1 MKHALLTFLLA
12 LLTLAASASQ
22 PRGLTDLPDP
32 SVDAE
37 LKAFVV
43 PAGFEI
49 NLWAGEP
56 MLRKP
61 VQMNWD
67 AQGRLWVVCSTT
79 YPQIKPG
86 EPAIDQVVVL
96 QDTDNDG
103 KADKSTVFAEDLH
116 IPTALLPADGGCY
129 VANSTETLFLKD
141 TNGDGKADE
150 RRTVLSGFGTEDT
163 HHLIHTFRFTPEGML
178 SFNQSIY
185 IHSHVETP
193 WGVRRLMG
201 GGVWEFRPETRKL
214 EIFCKGFINP
224 WGREFDRWGQSFVTD
239 GAGSGGINFAFPG
252 SVFATSPGA
261 KRIIDGLNPGQPK
274 QSGLE
279 IIEDPHFPDDWQ
291 DTFVTCDFRG
301 NRLNRFALT
310 EAGSGYASKQLPD
323 VLASTHRGFR
333 PIDVRTGPD
342 GALYIA
348 DWFNPIIQH
357 GEVDFRDPR
366 RDRTNGRI
374 WRLTAKGR
382 QLSVNAD
389 FAKMDIP
396 ALIEQLSN
404 SRRWNRQFAKQELRN
419 RDAVEV
425 KNALNEAVK
434 QFAAVTS
441 ASGGYTIDLNFLPE
455 ITKFEGFLN
464 FGQPIQAK
472 AKDAKAAP
480 PIELTPSRIDQ
491 PIFTSSKTPLLEL
504 AWAKESIN
512 QYDAKLC
519 AQLLAHSDHR
529 IRAASLRILSHHLH
543 ETRDAMKH
551 LEKAIADDHPQV
563 RLWALGCLNILAKPE
578 GIPIALRV
586 LDKPMD
592 NNLDFLLELKC
603 RDQAPSWLPVFTAGK
618 LKLDENPKHLVY
630 ALKAT
635 GKPEALNPLME
646 ALSASKLSGEDA
658 AAVLALVGDAG
669 QASQVTQL
677 MSLAQSA
684 NSLQVLDAIIA
695 AGKRGVTP
703 VPSMAR
709 GEFTAMHFPKLTD
722 PAHYARRNLIMGL
735 WKEQDRRRQLEGDAT
750 MTSGWLSQFTKE
762 PTPEQ
767 LAEIRD
773 SAIRGLLYLG
783 GDKTKTF
790 LEDLAQKAAEPE
802 VRIAAINGLSESA
815 PSLAAK
821 HAVDFLASSKSAEE
835 AKPVLEAFLKNKK
848 LPVALAKELEGKTIP
863 EAAAIEGIRL
873 ASSKGMASLIEDALR
888 KAGNIKQMD
897 KPLTAEEMTAMVE
910 KVAKLGDP
918 ARGEQVYRR
927 AQLQCTICHAIGG
940 VGGVIGPDMVS
951 LGASAPV
958 DYLIESLLN
967 PTAKIKE
974 GYHMTMVTTK
984 DGQVF
989 AGGVAQDGADELV
1002 LRDATNNLHKIA
1014 KANIKEKQISPISLM
1029 PPGLTMSLR
1038 EDEFLDLVRFLS
1050 ELGREGPFKTQPNRY
1065 IRTWRT
1071 MGVMEQVDIDHVR
1084 HVGLFALND
1093 RTYKYP
1099 WEMKLSLVNGDIPL
1113 SELPVPVKM
1122 YPWFPRIAQC
1132 DLEMPAA
1139 GKVKLKL
1146 SATKGVLVAAND
1158 KIVQEV
1164 TEELTL
1170 DLPSGKSTVSFVIS
1184 REAGELPAFR
1194 VEILDGPAKVV
1205 TAP

>member
-1 MKHALLTFLLA
+1 MKFPVSFNLLTLLA
-12 LLTLAASASQ
+12 LVASPADASQ
-22 PRGLTDLPDP
+22 PRGLADLPDP
-32 SVDAE
+32 SVEAE
-37 LKAFVV
+37 RAAFVV
-43 PAGFEI
+43 PEGLEI
-49 NLWAGEP
+49 NLWAAEP
-56 MLRKP
+56 LLRKP

-86 EPAIDQVVVL
+86 EDAVDQVVVL
-96 QDTDNDG
+96 EDTDQDG

-116 IPTALLPADGGCY
+116 IPTALMPADGGCY
-129 VANSTETLFLKD
+129 VANSTEIIFLKD
-141 TNGDGKADE
+141 TNGDGKADQ
-150 RRTVLSGFGTEDT
+150 RQVIFSGFGTEDT

-201 GGVWEFRPETRKL
+201 GGVWEFRPESRKL
-214 EIFCKGFINP
+214 EVFCKGLINP

-239 GAGSGGINFAFPG
+239 GAGSGGINYIFPG
-252 SVFATSPGA
+252 AVFATSPGA
-261 KRIIDGLNPGQPK
+261 KRILEGLNPGQPK

-291 DTFVTCDFRG
+291 GTLVTCDFRG
-301 NRLNRFALT
+301 NRVNRFALS
-310 EAGSGYASKQLPD
+310 EAGSGYVSKQLPD

-374 WRLTAKGR
+374 WRITAKGR
-382 QLSVNAD
+382 PLSKNVA
-389 FAKMDIP
+389 FAKASTED
-396 ALIEQLSN
+396 LIGKHLLS
-404 SRRWNRQFAKQELRN
+404 SRRWERQF
-419 RDAVEV
+419 
-425 KNALNEAVK
+425 
-434 QFAAVTS
+434 
-441 ASGGYTIDLNFLPE
+441 
-455 ITKFEGFLN
+455 TK
-464 FGQPIQAK
+464 
-472 AKDAKAAP
+472 
-480 PIELTPSRIDQ
+480 
-491 PIFTSSKTPLLEL
+491 LEL
-504 AWAKESIN
+504 KNRGTEETVAKINAALAAANSDANGPKRMSAVGMLEAAWALETVNS
-512 QYDAKLC
+512 YDAKLTTN
-519 AQLLAHSDHR
+519 LLTAKDHR
-529 IRAASLRILSHHLH
+529 VRAAALRILSNHLT
-543 ETRDAMKH
+543 ETPDAMKL
-551 LEKAIADDHPQV
+551 LEYAVADEHPQV
-563 RLWALGCLNILAKPE
+563 RLWAVACLNLLCQPGA
-578 GIPIALRV
+578 IPVALRA

-592 NNLDFLLELKC
+592 NNLDFLLELMC
-603 RDQAPSWLPVFTAGK
+603 REQAGTWLPIFLKGK
-618 LKLDENPKHLVY
+618 LKLDANPKHLVY

-635 GKPEALNPLME
+635 GKPEALQSLLD
-646 ALSASKLSGEDA
+646 ALTKGGLSGEDS
-658 AAVLALVGDAG
+658 AAVLAMAGDV
-669 QASQVTQL
+669 ASPAQL
-677 MSLAQSA
+677 EQMLALATAPAADGKVSP
-684 NSLQVLDAIIA
+684 SPVVLDALIKAGQRGA
-695 AGKRGVTP
+695 A
-703 VPSMAR
+703 PSN
-709 GEFTAMHFPKLTD
+709 LTVEKSKVLLASQD
-722 PAHYARRNLIMGL
+722 PAAVSRSALLVGL
-735 WKEQDRRRQLEGDAT
+735 WKQEPLRETLTAWASDASAQPALRQAAV
-750 MTSGWLSQFTKE
+750 Q
-762 PTPEQ
+762 
-767 LAEIRD
+767 
-773 SAIRGLLYLG
+773 GLVKLG
-783 GDKTKTF
+783 GEPSKNF
-790 LEDLAQKAAEPE
+790 LVGLSTQASDASTRALALAGLTDLAP
-802 VRIAAINGLSESA
+802 
-815 PSLAAK
+815 PLAAK
-821 HAVDFLASSKSAEE
+821 QAVEFLATTKSAEE

-848 LPVALAKELEGKTIP
+848 LPVLLAKELEGKSIP

-897 KPLTAEEMTAMVE
+897 KPLTPEEMTAMVA
-910 KVAKLGDP
+910 KVKQLGDP
-918 ARGEQVYRR
+918 ARGERVYRR
-927 AQLQCTICHAIGG
+927 TQLLCQACHAIGG

-951 LGASAPV
+951 LGASAQV
-958 DYLIESLLN
+958 DYLIESLMN

-1002 LRDATNNLHKIA
+1002 LRDAGNNMHKIA
-1014 KANIKEKQISPISLM
+1014 KANIAKKEISPVSLM
-1029 PPGLTMSLR
+1029 PPGLTASLR

-1071 MGVMEQVDIDHVR
+1071 MGVMEQADVDHVR

-1099 WEMKLSLVNGDIPL
+1099 WEMKLSVVNGDIPL
-1113 SELPVPVKM
+1113 DELPVPVKM

-1146 SATKGVLVAAND
+1146 SAAKGIHIAVND

-1170 DLPSGKSTVSFVIS
+1170 DLPAGKSVVSFVIA
-1184 REAGELPAFR
+1184 RDAGELAGFR
-1194 VEILDGPAKVV
+1194 VEILDGPVKVV
-1205 TAP
+1205 TGL